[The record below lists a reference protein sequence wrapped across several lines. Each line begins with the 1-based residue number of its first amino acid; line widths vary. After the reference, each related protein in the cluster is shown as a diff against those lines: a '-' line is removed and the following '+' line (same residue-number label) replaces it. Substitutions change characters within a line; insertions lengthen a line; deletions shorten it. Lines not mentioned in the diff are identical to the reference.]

1 MSAPIEFR
9 LFAKL
14 FGMPD
19 LQAGVQPIRLGPQI
33 FCPAVLQYRFKQRIS
48 TGGKVEMDWSDW
60 QGVPMVYE
68 GMTGAPLQ
76 PFGTAAGPETQ
87 PPANEPSKT

>member
-9 LFAKL
+9 LHSKL
-14 FGMPD
+14 YEMAD
-19 LQAGVQPIRLGPQI
+19 LYAGVPHVQMGKQL
-33 FCPAVLQYRFKQRIS
+33 FCPAVLQYRYKQRIS

-60 QGVPMVYE
+60 LGIPLVYE

-76 PFGTAAGPETQ
+76 PAGSAPGPSAE
-87 PPANEPSKT
+87 PPKT